1 MPSTAPSSTA
11 SMMFTRNPSF
21 VIDPFAGVEDRRSRS
36 ERGAAGPGGGDRVRG
51 IAVQVV
57 LVPVVAAGGT
67 RVGVPHRV
75 LHVLQRDA
83 DIAGGGR
90 EGMPQRV
97 RGQPV

>member
-36 ERGAAGPGGGDRVRG
+36 ERGAAAAGGGGRVRG
-51 IAVQVV
+51 VAVQVV
-57 LVPVVAAGGT
+57 WGPVVAVGST
-67 RVGVPHRV
+67 RVGVPHR
-75 LHVLQRDA
+75 LLPVLQRDP